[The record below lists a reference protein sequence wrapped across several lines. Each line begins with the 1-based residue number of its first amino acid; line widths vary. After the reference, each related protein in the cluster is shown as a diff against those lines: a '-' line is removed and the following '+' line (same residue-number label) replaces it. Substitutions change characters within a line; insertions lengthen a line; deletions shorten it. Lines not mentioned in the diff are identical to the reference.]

1 MEKLIRKYS
10 KILIAIYV
18 FAYLSSEII
27 AYIFPNLLS
36 FEKANGQHLN
46 IGVGYLR
53 TGIRYLLNV
62 LLVFVIAKEMK
73 CLNLKS
79 SLILILTFFSNIM
92 GVAFF
97 LFIAFDQKKYLKN
110 EK

>member
-1 MEKLIRKYS
+1 VEELIKKYL

-36 FEKANGQHLN
+36 IEKENGQHLN
-46 IGVGYLR
+46 IGAGYLR
-53 TGIRYLLNV
+53 TGIRYFLNV
-62 LLVFVIAKEMK
+62 LLVFVLAKEMK
-73 CLNLKS
+73 FLNLKS
-79 SLILILTFFSNIM
+79 SLILIVTCLSNII

-97 LFIAFDQKKYLKN
+97 LLLAFDQKYLKN